1 MAMVALTAEQ
11 FLLGVFALATSAN
24 LVSAT
29 MFWARVRRPAWA
41 RPLGVAAIALGVPA
55 LALAVA
61 GATSGISWTRWLFP
75 LLYTVFAAVTL
86 LLDFILKVEFRQPRR
101 PRILVPFLILYYFPL
116 VAMWGMLWDLGLG
129 YWAVNGLS
137 YLTMVAASLYAVRK
151 GAG

>member
-1 MAMVALTAEQ
+1 MAMVTLTAEQ

-24 LVSAT
+24 LVSAA
-29 MFWARVRRPAWA
+29 MFWARVRRPAWS
-41 RPLGVAAIALGVPA
+41 RPLGVAAIALGAPA

-75 LLYTVFAAVTL
+75 LLYAIFAAVTL

-101 PRILVPFLILYYFPL
+101 ASILVPFLILYYFPL
-116 VAMWGMLWDLGLG
+116 VAMWGMLWDSGLV
-129 YWAVNGLS
+129 YWAVNGAS
-137 YLTMVAASLYAVRK
+137 YLAMLFLSLWAVRK